1 MTVYTEREDLQ
12 NLLPDYVDLS
22 ALPPPSVIEPLD
34 AEQIF
39 SELLAD
45 FKSRKPDYTALV
57 ESDPVIIALECAA
70 YREVLIRNRIN
81 EAAKASMLAHARG
94 GDLDNLAAFYKVK
107 RLIVD
112 EGNPDAIPPILPT
125 YEDDDRLRLRT
136 QLAMESYTTTGAEKA
151 YCFHAYS
158 ASSKVKS
165 VKVKSPNPGEVLLTI
180 LSTENSGQAE
190 QSLCDEV
197 LAYLNAEDKRPL
209 TDKVSVQSADIINY
223 NVKAK
228 VYIYPGPS
236 ISIIDEEIKNNL
248 EKYTHKRHKIGEVLA
263 YSGIYQAL
271 HTEGV
276 QKVELFE
283 PAQDIATSDT
293 QAAFC
298 TNTEIEI
305 VTVND

>member
-1 MTVYTEREDLQ
+1 MTLYTEREDLQ

-45 FKSRKPDYTALV
+45 FKARKPDYTALV

-94 GDLDNLAAFYKVK
+94 SDLDNLAAFYKVK
-107 RLIVD
+107 RLIVN
-112 EGNPDAIPPILPT
+112 EGNSDAIPPIAPT

-158 ASSKVKS
+158 ASAKVKS
-165 VKVKSPNPGEVLLTI
+165 VKVKSPSPGEVLLTI
-180 LSTENSGQAE
+180 LSTEDSGQAE
-190 QSLCDEV
+190 HSLCDEV
-197 LAYLNAEDKRPL
+197 LAYLSAEDKRPL
-209 TDKVSVQSADIINY
+209 TDKVSVQSAEIINY

-228 VYIYPGPS
+228 VYVYPGPS
-236 ISIIDEEIKNNL
+236 ISIIEEEIKNNL
-248 EKYTHKRHKIGEVLA
+248 VKYTQKRHKIGEVLA
-263 YSGIYQAL
+263 YSGIFQAL

-276 QKVELFE
+276 QKVELYE
-283 PAQDIATSDT
+283 PAQDIITTDT

-298 TNTEIEI
+298 SNTEIEV

>member
-1 MTVYTEREDLQ
+1 MTIYTREDLQ

-39 SELLAD
+39 AELLAD
-45 FKSRKPDYTALV
+45 FKARKPDYTALV

-70 YREVLIRNRIN
+70 YREMLIRNRIN
-81 EAAKASMLAHARG
+81 EAAKSSMLAHARG
-94 GDLDNLAAFYKVK
+94 GDLDNLAAFYRVQ
-107 RLIVD
+107 RLVID
-112 EGNPDAIPPILPT
+112 EGDPDAIPPIEPV

-151 YCFHAYS
+151 YCYHAYS
-158 ASSKVKS
+158 ASAKVKS

-180 LSTENSGQAE
+180 LSTDSTGRAE

-197 LAYLNAEDKRPL
+197 LEYLSAEDKRPL
-209 TDKVSVQSADIINY
+209 TDKVSVKSADIIEY
-223 NVKAK
+223 AVRAK
-228 VYIYPGPS
+228 VFVYPGPS
-236 ISIIDEEIKNNL
+236 ISIIENEIKSNL
-248 EKYTHKRHKIGEVLA
+248 EIYTQKRHRIGEVLA
-263 YSGIYQAL
+263 YSGIFQAL

-276 QKVELFE
+276 QKVELYE
-283 PAQDIATSDT
+283 PAQDIATTDI

-298 TNTEIEI
+298 THTEIEV